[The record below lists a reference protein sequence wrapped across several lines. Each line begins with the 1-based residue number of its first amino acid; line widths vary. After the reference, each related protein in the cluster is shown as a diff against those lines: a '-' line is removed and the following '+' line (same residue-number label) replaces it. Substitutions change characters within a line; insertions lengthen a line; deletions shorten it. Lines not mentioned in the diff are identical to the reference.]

1 MLKKLHEEYH
11 AKGKKVCMCFV
22 DQEKAFSIV
31 RRKVLEWAMMKKG
44 ISDVLVRFVM
54 SVYEEAKKEWILS
67 CQRSLRLKWGC
78 TKDLCCRIFFCSCGC
93 C

>member
-1 MLKKLHEEYH
+1 MLFL
-11 AKGKKVCMCFV
+11 CFV

-54 SVYEEAKKEWILS
+54 SVYEEAKKESELILS

-78 TKDLCCRIFFCSCGC
+78 TKDLRCRIFFCSCGC
-93 C
+93 CC